1 MSLIQPLPPGPLDI
15 VGDIH
20 GEIDALAALLAHLGY
35 GADGAHPQGR
45 TLVFVGDY
53 CDRGP
58 DSPAVLARIA
68 QLHASGHAL
77 AVLGNH
83 EINLLRSD
91 PKDGSGWYFDQRLQ
105 SDADKYAP
113 FARPDSAGRAAILDF
128 LAPLPVALER
138 ADLRIV
144 HAAWQNAAVQAAR
157 QLVPG
162 SARAA
167 YDRWEAEVR
176 EQARSSTIASRM
188 QQERQRWPHSLE
200 DSLHRP
206 PFLRAH
212 GENELLK
219 AMFNPLKVLTSGV
232 ERLGTQPFYAG
243 GKWRFVEREAW
254 WDSYGEAPAVVV
266 GHYWRRPYAPN
277 PLASTHEE
285 ASLFGDTPP
294 FGWHGQRRN
303 VFCVDYSVG
312 ARWAARKAGM
322 PVDAQCKLAA
332 LRWPERTLMFD
343 DGSVVATSGFDS
355 TAPAPLSAS
364 LP

>member
-1 MSLIQPLPPGPLDI
+1 
-15 VGDIH
+15 
-20 GEIDALAALLAHLGY
+20 
-35 GADGAHPQGR
+35 
-45 TLVFVGDY
+45 
-53 CDRGP
+53 
-58 DSPAVLARIA
+58 
-68 QLHASGHAL
+68 
-77 AVLGNH
+77 
-83 EINLLRSD
+83 
-91 PKDGSGWYFDQRLQ
+91 
-105 SDADKYAP
+105 
-113 FARPDSAGRAAILDF
+113 
-128 LAPLPVALER
+128 
-138 ADLRIV
+138 
-144 HAAWQNAAVQAAR
+144 
-157 QLVPG
+157 
-162 SARAA
+162 
-167 YDRWEAEVR
+167 
-176 EQARSSTIASRM
+176 
-188 QQERQRWPHSLE
+188 
-200 DSLHRP
+200 
-206 PFLRAH
+206 
-212 GENELLK
+212 
-219 AMFNPLKVLTSGV
+219 MFNPLKVLTSGV